1 VVPFFFNTR
10 DNFVKSAALN
20 QIHSDYFAKRQCDGF
35 DRLKFYAGKL
45 IVKVH
50 VIINPAAGSEEP
62 VLFQMNSFFKKHDVD
77 YQVSVT
83 TPRYSADELTRRAL
97 DEHIDA
103 IVGYGGDGTMMS
115 IANVLQGTDT
125 PLLIVP
131 GGTANVL
138 SQELHIPPS
147 IPKAL
152 SLLLPEFGQPSK
164 IDIGLYNDAIFLANL
179 GVGIP
184 AHWVQEATREL
195 KNKYGLMAYIIG
207 GVKAALK
214 AKSAEYTLTLDGK
227 IVETEGLMCMVAN
240 IGSTGFRGL
249 RLMKD
254 ISVTDGYLD
263 VIIIKLKLYEN
274 FLDTSEESWY
284 KFKENRNL
292 FFEHHRAQEIKIEA
306 DPVQPVNVD
315 GEMADDT
322 PVVVKVSPSALTV
335 FRPTEKGLTLWDRI
349 VKSISK

>member
-1 VVPFFFNTR
+1 M
-10 DNFVKSAALN
+10 
-20 QIHSDYFAKRQCDGF
+20 
-35 DRLKFYAGKL
+35 
-45 IVKVH
+45 KVH

-83 TPRYSADELTRRAL
+83 TLRHDAKELVRRVL
-97 DEHIDA
+97 DEELDA
-103 IVGYGGDGTMMS
+103 IIGYGGDGTIMS
-115 IANVLQGTDT
+115 IADALRGTDI

-138 SQELHIPPS
+138 SQELYIPPS
-147 IPKAL
+147 IPRAL
-152 SLLLPEFGQPSK
+152 SLLLPEYGQPSK
-164 IDIGLYNDAIFLANL
+164 VDIGFYNDATFLANL

-184 AHWVQEATREL
+184 AHWAQEATREL
-195 KNKYGLMAYIIG
+195 KNKYGLMAYVVG

-214 AKSAEYTLTLDGK
+214 AKSAKYTLTLDGK
-227 IVETEGLMCMVAN
+227 GVETEGLMCMVAN

-249 RLMKD
+249 RLAKD
-254 ISVTDGYLD
+254 ISINDGYLD
-263 VIIIKLKLYEN
+263 VIVIKPRLYEN
-274 FLDTSEESWY
+274 ILAKSEESWY
-284 KFKENRNL
+284 TFKENRNL
-292 FFEHHRAQEIKIEA
+292 FFEHYRAKTIKIEA

-315 GEMADDT
+315 GEMAGDT
-322 PVVVKVSPSALTV
+322 PVAVEIQPAALQV